1 MRNSEGEVVVAHG
14 WRRTFLTEGI
24 DQLGYSREII
34 KKQMGHLPDNKV
46 DRAYDWSEQLKERK
60 DFLSLWGKNLVDM
73 GLVL

>member
-1 MRNSEGEVVVAHG
+1 
-14 WRRTFLTEGI
+14 
-24 DQLGYSREII
+24 
-34 KKQMGHLPDNKV
+34 MGHLPDNKV